1 MDKLKMHSP
10 NLVEQNIDK
19 LAALFPNCVTESK
32 DENGKLK
39 QAIDFDLLKQELSR
53 HIVDGPQERYQ
64 LNWPGKREALLT
76 ANAPIAKTLRPCRE
90 ESVNFDTTRN
100 LFIEGDNLEA
110 LKLLQET
117 YLGKIKVIYID
128 PPYNTG
134 SDFIYGDDFSED
146 SSDFLMRSNQID
158 KEGNRLIAN
167 YETNGRFHSDWMS
180 MIYSRIR
187 LARNLLTEDGVILV
201 SIGPEE
207 VKNLMALLGDVFG
220 ESNRVSVITWEKGR
234 KNDSTF
240 FSESAEYILIFAKN
254 KECLASKGRW
264 RERKEG
270 LDIIFEAYE
279 NLKIK
284 FNSNHQLIE
293 TEMRKFYSQL
303 DDNEPAKK
311 LAHFYRSDD
320 RGLYFG
326 ADISSA
332 STSIPDYEII
342 HPITKKPVKKP
353 SRGWGATEQVMLER
367 IAKNEVLFGPDESTI
382 PLKKSYLA
390 EVDSIVKTPVLYK
403 DGRAASGIL
412 KGLFGDVVF
421 NNPKDHVILSD
432 IISYC
437 LQGNK
442 DAIILDFFAGSSS
455 TAHAVMDLNY
465 ADGGNRKFFMVQLPE
480 VLNVELATNPVAKQT
495 IRKATNFLVSINK
508 SLTIAEISKERIRR
522 AGEKILSNSSNA
534 KWSTDIGFRVLKID
548 TSSMSDIYY
557 TPDALAQDDLFD
569 HVENVKSDRTEE
581 DLLFQVMLDWG
592 VDLTLPIRREII
604 ADKAV
609 FFVDAQPDNSHGA
622 LVACFDKTGS
632 IDEDFIKQLAAFSPL
647 RLVFRDAGFV
657 SDAAKTNAEQLLK
670 QLSATTDV
678 KTI

>member
-1 MDKLKMHSP
+1 
-10 NLVEQNIDK
+10 
-19 LAALFPNCVTESK
+19 
-32 DENGKLK
+32 
-39 QAIDFDLLKQELSR
+39 
-53 HIVDGPQERYQ
+53 
-64 LNWPGKREALLT
+64 
-76 ANAPIAKTLRPCRE
+76 
-90 ESVNFDTTRN
+90 
-100 LFIEGDNLEA
+100 
-110 LKLLQET
+110 
-117 YLGKIKVIYID
+117 
-128 PPYNTG
+128 
-134 SDFIYGDDFSED
+134 
-146 SSDFLMRSNQID
+146 MRSNQID

>member
-100 LFIEGDNLEA
+100 LFIEGDNLDA

-254 KECLASKGRW
+254 KECLASKGKW

-367 IAKNEVLFGPDESTI
+367 IAKDEVLFGPDESTI

-495 IRKATNFLVSINK
+495 IRKATNFLMSINK

-609 FFVDAQPDNSHGA
+609 FFVDAQSDNSYGA